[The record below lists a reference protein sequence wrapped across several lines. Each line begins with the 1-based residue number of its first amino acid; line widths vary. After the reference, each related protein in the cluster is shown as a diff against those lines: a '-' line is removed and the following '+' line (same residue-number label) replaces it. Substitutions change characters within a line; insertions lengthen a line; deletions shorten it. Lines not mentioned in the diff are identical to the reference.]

1 MSATTFDTH
10 AAVEALTRA
19 GVATEQAE
27 AIADTVRVAVSEGV
41 ATKTDIAALDANR
54 RTQGGPLPRLV
65 DTGRRRRRPRRAGR
79 RAPSG
84 GRGCGGEFHRPAPDR
99 GNRVRSRLQAAPRR
113 VIVAA

>member
-1 MSATTFDTH
+1 MNTTTFGTH
-10 AAVEALTRA
+10 AAVGALTRA

-27 AIADTVRVAVSEGV
+27 AIADTGRVAVSEGADTV
-41 ATKTDIAALDANR
+41 A
-54 RTQGGPLPRLV
+54 
-65 DTGRRRRRPRRAGR
+65 RRRRPRRAGR